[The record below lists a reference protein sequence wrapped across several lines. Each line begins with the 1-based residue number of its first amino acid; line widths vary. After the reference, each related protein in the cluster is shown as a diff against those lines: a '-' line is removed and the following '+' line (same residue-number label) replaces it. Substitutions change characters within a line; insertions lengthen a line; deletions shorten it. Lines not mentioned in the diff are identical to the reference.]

1 MIDCQDSHCKRLQ
14 NDFHHQHCC
23 MNMKSWYNIDAKS
36 ESKGNENFKYYEGI
50 TSTLESNIDIQYD
63 GNQMFYNI

>member
-1 MIDCQDSHCKRLQ
+1 
-14 NDFHHQHCC
+14 